1 MVAAVRH
8 LAIFASCYVAAQVIA
23 AAVLVGADVS
33 WRAVL
38 VAALTGLGTYLVD
51 RSRPFAGTLDR
62 GDLRAEPERVR
73 FMLAYQLPV
82 RLLAVVALVI
92 ALVLALPWGVY
103 ATLVPLSVVGLL
115 CYSRW
120 SRHGRRLKDLLWLK
134 NPTVAV
140 SITAFALLLVYA
152 TSATNWPM
160 LLLAGVVLLTR
171 ITADAMRCDID
182 DAESDARQGTRT
194 VANVLGVPA
203 AWRLALLLD
212 VVAAGAACAEAPH
225 IGWLPAIAMGG
236 IPLAAGCVLTMWKP
250 RRSRDLVDAFG
261 AISVLVAWCV
271 VAI

>member
-8 LAIFASCYVAAQVIA
+8 LAIFAACYVAAQVVA
-23 AAVLVGADVS
+23 AAVLAGVAVS

-38 VAALTGLGTYLVD
+38 VAGLTGLGTYLVD
-51 RSRPFAGTLDR
+51 RSRPFAGTPDP

-82 RLLAVVALVI
+82 RLLACAAL
-92 ALVLALPWGVY
+92 ALALLLALPWGVY
-103 ATLVPLSVVGLL
+103 AALVPLSVVGLL

-120 SRHGRRLKDLLWLK
+120 SAHGRRLKDVLWLK

-152 TSATNWPM
+152 TSTTQWSM
-160 LLLAGVVLLTR
+160 FLLAGVVLLLR

-212 VVAAGAACAEAPH
+212 VAAAGAACAEAPH

-236 IPLAAGCVLTMWKP
+236 IPLAASGVLTMWKP
-250 RRSRDLVDAFG
+250 RRSRDLVDAIG
-261 AISVLVAWCV
+261 ALSVLVAWCV
-271 VAI
+271 VAA

>member
-8 LAIFASCYVAAQVIA
+8 LAIFAACYVAAQVVA
-23 AAVLVGADVS
+23 AAVLVGVAVS

-38 VAALTGLGTYLVD
+38 VAGLTGLGTYLVD
-51 RSRPFAGTLDR
+51 RSRPFAGTPDR

-73 FMLAYQLPV
+73 FMLAYLLPV
-82 RLLAVVALVI
+82 RLLACGALAT
-92 ALVLALPWGVY
+92 ALLLALPWGVY

-140 SITAFALLLVYA
+140 SITAFALLLVHA
-152 TSATNWPM
+152 TSTIEWSTLVPAGAV
-160 LLLAGVVLLTR
+160 LLLR

-194 VANVLGVPA
+194 AANVLGVA
-203 AWRLALLLD
+203 ATWRLALLLD
-212 VVAAGAACAEAPH
+212 AAAAGAACTAAPI
-225 IGWLPAIAMGG
+225 IGWTPAVAMGG
-236 IPLAAGCVLTMWKP
+236 IPFAAGCLLTVWRP
-250 RRSRDLVDAFG
+250 RRSRDLVDAVG
-261 AISVLVAWCV
+261 AASVLVALFV
-271 VAI
+271 VAA